1 MKTKPSETL
10 RQMALTDRK
19 LSWLGAV
26 AETIAELEEDNA
38 RKDDAIADQARK
50 IKSLLAQLVTV
61 KQELDAAVRDIQRT
75 LRDEQLVCAMC
86 DQEACPEYGSDE
98 KPLHYCNEAD
108 WRGPCPQNGGENA

>member
-19 LSWLGAV
+19 LSWLGGI
-26 AETIAELEEDNA
+26 AETVAQMEEDNA